1 MFITRKHLS
10 RRTVLRGLG
19 VSVALPLLDSMVGAQ
34 TPARTVAPKTRF
46 AAFYVPHGATMDK
59 WTPAAE
65 GTGFAFTETLKPLE
79 QFRDRVTI
87 VSGLA
92 HPYVAGAGGA
102 DVSAGANHTR
112 AAAVFLTGSVPQRGP
127 QAHLGVSADQVAAQH
142 IGQDTP
148 LPSLELSIEESVLN
162 CEASFSCAYRN
173 SISWKSPS
181 QPLPMQSNPRLVFE
195 KLFGDGATAAER
207 LGRRRDTRSLL
218 DSVMAQLPSLQRDL
232 PPGDRRR
239 LDQYL
244 EDVREIERR
253 IQRAEATAR
262 EDVTLP
268 DVPAGVPATFAE
280 HLKLMMDLQVL
291 AFQSDITRVSTLMF
305 ARELSGAVFPET
317 TIRDPFHNLSHH
329 SNDRGNMD
337 RFAILNL
344 YHMTKFAYFVL
355 KLQETPDGDGTLLD
369 HSLVLY
375 GSSLSDGNQ
384 HNFSPLPIVLAGG
397 ASGQLEGRPA
407 RALPEGHPHVEPAA
421 GDARQAGRAAGHVRR
436 QHRDAVDLIAWVGL
450 GGPRPLRA

>member
-1 MFITRKHLS
+1 MFISKKHLS
-10 RRTVLRGLG
+10 RRTVLKGMG
-19 VSVALPLLDSMVGAQ
+19 ATVALPLLDSMLAAQ
-34 TPARTVAPKTRF
+34 TPLKTAAPRTRL

-59 WTPAAE
+59 WTPAGDGA
-65 GTGFAFTETLKPLE
+65 GFTFTEILQPLE
-79 QFRDRVTI
+79 PFRERINI

-112 AAAVFLTGSVPQRGP
+112 AAAVFLTGSVPVKGA
-127 QAHLGVSADQVAAQH
+127 QAYLGVSADQVAAQQ

-148 LPSLELSIEESVLN
+148 LPSLELSIEEAVLA
-162 CEASFSCAYRN
+162 CEAAFSCAYRN
-173 SISWKSPS
+173 SISWKSPT
-181 QPLPMQSNPRLVFE
+181 QPLPMQNNPRLVFE

-207 LGRRRDTRSLL
+207 RGRRQDTRSLL
-218 DSVMAQLPSLQRDL
+218 DSVKGQLASLQKDL
-232 PPGDRRR
+232 PAADRRR

-262 EDVTLP
+262 EDVMLP
-268 DVPAGVPATFAE
+268 DVPSGVPATFAE
-280 HLKLMMDLQVL
+280 HLKLLMDLQVI

-317 TIRDPFHNLSHH
+317 AIRDPFHNLSHH

-337 RFAILNL
+337 RFAQLNT
-344 YHMTKFAYFVL
+344 YHMTKFAYFLEKL
-355 KLQETPDGDGTLLD
+355 KATPDGDGTLLD

-397 ASGQLEGRPA
+397 ASGKLQGGRHLRFPKDTHMSNLLLAMLEKLGA
-407 RALPEGHPHVEPAA
+407 KIETF
-421 GDARQAGRAAGHVRR
+421 GDSTEMLSV
-436 QHRDAVDLIAWVGL
+436 
-450 GGPRPLRA
+450 